1 MIELNA
7 SLLSSGKPIDDE
19 ELEKAVFESSV
30 ASCQKSMESNVIQ
43 NTMQKIVA
51 SLAAEEVSDEES
63 KDSSSSSASE
73 ESELVSEK
81 LSEVALSS
89 LSPSLLAEV
98 ISLED
103 LEYPTKDSLSSS
115 ENIESDSDSNSS
127 FQDVSDKEKEVE
139 IIAEANA
146 KVAALDSSESE
157 LISTIK
163 EKAYKAP
170 AIPNAEFTSLDS
182 SKHEVSLNTNEN
194 NEDSNGNLKQSETSA
209 SFVSAAEREGSII
222 SQDSDSDTIS
232 SATNASL
239 SSEDSWNFVEENVH
253 ENIGSIL
260 FQKQFK

>member
-1 MIELNA
+1 M
-7 SLLSSGKPIDDE
+7 G
-19 ELEKAVFESSV
+19 
-30 ASCQKSMESNVIQ
+30 
-43 NTMQKIVA
+43 
-51 SLAAEEVSDEES
+51 
-63 KDSSSSSASE
+63 
-73 ESELVSEK
+73 
-81 LSEVALSS
+81 
-89 LSPSLLAEV
+89 
-98 ISLED
+98 D

-146 KVAALDSSESE
+146 KVAALDSSECE

-170 AIPNAEFTSLDS
+170 PIPNAEFASLVCS
-182 SKHEVSLNTNEN
+182 NTNEN
-194 NEDSNGNLKQSETSA
+194 NEDSNGNLKQSETSS

-253 ENIGSIL
+253 ENIGSLL